1 MYMRKVFVLK
11 MLLAEFLVINMRS
24 YLVFIAQLIMMMYQN
39 IEMLQGKNIIT
50 TMVTL
55 RAVMVNHPYW

>member
-39 IEMLQGKNIIT
+39 IEML
-50 TMVTL
+50 L
-55 RAVMVNHPYW
+55 RKKYYNNYGYPTSRDG

>member
-39 IEMLQGKNIIT
+39 IEMLQWKNIIT
-50 TMVTL
+50 TMVYPTS
-55 RAVMVNHPYW
+55 HDG